1 MALNPQSTPQRYPL
15 TNPRTGALLTENQAK
30 HLELIDEG
38 AKHLFQALHFA
49 EGSAMAGDNEENI
62 FTTRRMNIAKTH
74 IETALLFAREE
85 VMNG

>member
-1 MALNPQSTPQRYPL
+1 MISPKDTPAQRWPLVNPK
-15 TNPRTGALLTENQAK
+15 TGQMLEDRKVK
-30 HLELIDEG
+30 HLEMLEAG
-38 AKHLFQALHFA
+38 AKVLFEALHFA

-85 VMNG
+85 VMG